1 MLTCEA
7 QTVHHYCRTQVHSR
21 SLAEGCRCKLHRAR
35 LEKKG
40 ASLLL
45 PQTAPRSMLLALRVH
60 SRAPSF
66 FSFFLPVPGALH
78 TYLHW
83 RYRNDVTIS
92 RDFLLTQQVSV
103 NDDCW
108 SLLDAKRVEGILRVY
123 YRGNVTLKTQKEKL
137 LCTRLH
143 NKWSCEGNK
152 LHHGSIKASIVT
164 YYCSKKFFLRFFKS
178 ISPIT
183 LFFNLW
189 YCTYII

>member
-1 MLTCEA
+1 MLTCET
-7 QTVHHYCRTQVHSR
+7 QTVHHYCRTQIHSR

-35 LEKKG
+35 LEKKR

-45 PQTAPRSMLLALRVH
+45 PQTPRSMLLVFEVFLV
-60 SRAPSF
+60 SF
-66 FSFFLPVPGALH
+66 YLCLELY

-92 RDFLLTQQVSV
+92 RDFLLIQQVSV
-103 NDDCW
+103 NDDCR

-123 YRGNVTLKTQKEKL
+123 YRGNVKLKTQKEKL

-143 NKWSCEGNK
+143 NKQSCEGNK

-164 YYCSKKFFLRFFKS
+164 FTTVKFF
-178 ISPIT
+178 
-183 LFFNLW
+183 
-189 YCTYII
+189 